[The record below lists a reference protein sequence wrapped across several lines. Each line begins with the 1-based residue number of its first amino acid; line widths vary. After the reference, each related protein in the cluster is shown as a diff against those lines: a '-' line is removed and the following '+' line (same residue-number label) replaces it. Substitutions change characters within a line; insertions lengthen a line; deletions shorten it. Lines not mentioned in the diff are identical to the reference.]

1 MSIRQGGVKGLHFLR
16 RGPTLFFM
24 TPLIATLIARSFRIL
39 PAVPAVALL
48 CLAPGSL
55 GAPLPKLP
63 PEGLRLGFTLSCDFE
78 TQWWEAVFY
87 PEDGD
92 TLTVRWLTPSLFSD
106 EPKQRPRSL
115 SLTQQQALYDHS
127 RDLLGAASLSWQDDA
142 LSAEGPWLGH
152 RTFTVSAQR
161 LDHRLGRVDRL
172 DYDIDLHPG
181 RPLPKELGALAT
193 TLKAIDRRLRF
204 SLDCR

>member
-1 MSIRQGGVKGLHFLR
+1 MMLW
-16 RGPTLFFM
+16 
-24 TPLIATLIARSFRIL
+24 IASLIARSFRMH
-39 PAVPAVALL
+39 PAVPAAALL
-48 CLAPGSL
+48 CLAPGGL
-55 GAPLPKLP
+55 AAPLPELP
-63 PEGLRLGFTLSCDFE
+63 PAGLRLSFSLSCDFE

-106 EPKQRPRSL
+106 EPQQRPRAL
-115 SLTQQQALYDHS
+115 SVPQQQALYAHG
-127 RDLLGAASLSWQDDA
+127 RDLLNAASLSWEDDA
-142 LSAEGPWLGH
+142 LNAEGPWLGH

-172 DYDIDLHPG
+172 DYNLDLHPG
-181 RPLPKELGALAT
+181 RPLPAALEALAAI
-193 TLKAIDRRLRF
+193 LKTIDRRLRF

>member
-1 MSIRQGGVKGLHFLR
+1 M
-16 RGPTLFFM
+16 
-24 TPLIATLIARSFRIL
+24 
-39 PAVPAVALL
+39 
-48 CLAPGSL
+48 
-55 GAPLPKLP
+55 
-63 PEGLRLGFTLSCDFE
+63 
-78 TQWWEAVFY
+78 
-87 PEDGD
+87 
-92 TLTVRWLTPSLFSD
+92 RWLTPSLFSD

-115 SLTQQQALYDHS
+115 SRTQQQALYDHG

-181 RPLPKELGALAT
+181 RALPVELEALAT

>member
-1 MSIRQGGVKGLHFLR
+1 
-16 RGPTLFFM
+16 M
-24 TPLIATLIARSFRIL
+24 TPWIATLITRSFRML
-39 PAVPAVALL
+39 PAVPAAALL
-48 CLAPGSL
+48 CLTPGGL
-55 GAPLPKLP
+55 GAPLPTIP
-63 PEGLRLGFTLSCDFE
+63 PEGLRLSFSLSCDFE

-106 EPKQRPRSL
+106 EPQQRPRAL
-115 SLTQQQALYDHS
+115 SVPQQQALYAHG
-127 RDLLGAASLSWQDDA
+127 RDLLNAASLSWEDDA
-142 LSAEGPWLGH
+142 LDTEGPWLGH

-172 DYDIDLHPG
+172 DYNLDLHPG
-181 RPLPKELGALAT
+181 RPLPAALEALAAI
-193 TLKAIDRRLRF
+193 LKTIDRRLRF

>member
-1 MSIRQGGVKGLHFLR
+1 
-16 RGPTLFFM
+16 M
-24 TPLIATLIARSFRIL
+24 TSGIATLVARSFRIL
-39 PAVPAVALL
+39 PAVPALALL
-48 CLAPGSL
+48 CLTPGGLS
-55 GAPLPKLP
+55 APLPEHP
-63 PEGLRLGFTLSCDFE
+63 PAGLRLSFSLACDFE

-92 TLTVRWLTPSLFSD
+92 TLTVRWLAPSLFSD
-106 EPKQRPRSL
+106 EPQQRPRPL
-115 SLTQQQALYDHS
+115 SIPQRQALYAHG
-127 RDLLGAASLSWQDDA
+127 RDLLGAASLSWEDDT
-142 LSAEGPWLGH
+142 LDDEGPWLGH

-172 DYDIDLHPG
+172 DYNLDLHPG
-181 RPLPKELGALAT
+181 RPLPPALEALAT

>member
-1 MSIRQGGVKGLHFLR
+1 MQ
-16 RGPTLFFM
+16 
-24 TPLIATLIARSFRIL
+24 A
-39 PAVPAVALL
+39 
-48 CLAPGSL
+48 
-55 GAPLPKLP
+55 
-63 PEGLRLGFTLSCDFE
+63 
-78 TQWWEAVFY
+78 FY
-87 PEDGD
+87 PALAYAGAARASFVSGIFRRRWIVKCRHNHR
-92 TLTVRWLTPSLFSD
+92 LIPLLPSSIGSGSTVMAISWSEAL
-106 EPKQRPRSL
+106 RPRSL
-115 SLTQQQALYDHS
+115 SLTQQQALYDHG